1 MGKEDE
7 KVFIESFLN
16 LNHNI
21 AESQKYIKETYNIES
36 EYDEQDDMLYIWSED
51 LNENL
56 SLASAKEYICDTIGN
71 EMINVMYGKKQ

>member
-21 AESQKYIKETYNIES
+21 AEAQKRINDFIGIKR
-36 EYDEQDDMLYIWSED
+36 
-51 LNENL
+51 
-56 SLASAKEYICDTIGN
+56 KP
-71 EMINVMYGKKQ
+71 VKKKKKTE